1 MAGRPRKPQ
10 RERTASDAFDSGQKE
25 CVWMKAKVVNFKLCD
40 REYDCADCFF
50 DKGMRVAWKQE
61 SEDRE
66 TPA

>member
-1 MAGRPRKPQ
+1 MSSGSRNRRKKEIVLP
-10 RERTASDAFDSGQKE
+10 DFDSGQKE

-40 REYDCADCFF
+40 RDYDCADCFF

-66 TPA
+66 IPV

>member
-1 MAGRPRKPQ
+1 MP
-10 RERTASDAFDSGQKE
+10 DVDSGEKV

-40 REYDCADCFF
+40 RDYDCADCFF

-66 TPA
+66 TPV